1 VKLSE
6 VKRRNQIIGV
16 VLAVG
21 ITYWSGLDVLL
32 RRYGS
37 PVFLVCALVPLF
49 VLFPMLIEYLER
61 KFVK

>member
-1 VKLSE
+1 VKLSG
-6 VKRRNQIIGV
+6 VKRRNRMIGV

-21 ITYWSGLDVLL
+21 LTYWSGLDVAL
-32 RRYGS
+32 RRFGG
-37 PVFLVCALVPLF
+37 PVFLICCLIPLF

>member
-1 VKLSE
+1 MKLSD
-6 VKRRNQIIGV
+6 VKRRNRAIGV
-16 VLAVG
+16 LLAVG

-32 RRYGS
+32 RRIGG
-37 PVFLVCALVPLF
+37 PVFLLCALVPFF